1 MAEVRVG
8 DLQLRN
14 GQLHLRGLGEE
25 WQRLVSNLAEI
36 QSRLGPASVENVYV
50 MAPRA
55 GTLFVGGDPT
65 GDDPP
70 FTVQD
75 TVYFELKTRVLSS
88 AGSPSLHRVPAP
100 MNTGR
105 GSADTRPRLVEDLHE
120 LLREEPID
128 HAHGAGA
135 TPDSD

>member
-14 GQLHLRGLGEE
+14 GQLHLQGLGEE
-25 WQRLVSNLAEI
+25 WQRLVSNLAET
-36 QSRLGPASVENVYV
+36 QSRLGLASVENVYV

-55 GTLFVGGDPT
+55 GTLFVVGDPT

-88 AGSPSLHRVPAP
+88 GVAESTPSPYTDEYGTWISGYAP
-100 MNTGR
+100 SPRGR
-105 GSADTRPRLVEDLHE
+105 SPRAA
-120 LLREEPID
+120 P
-128 HAHGAGA
+128 
-135 TPDSD
+135 